1 MPCLS
6 HSGFPQNPFSTAVS
20 RIMSEQKKRLVI
32 AMTGAT
38 GAIYGVRMLQVL
50 QQQDNWE
57 SHLVISNAGLVNL
70 KYELDMPRKELYAL
84 ADITHGVDDIAASI
98 ASGSFKTEGVIVAP
112 CSMKTLAAIAHGFGD
127 NLISRS
133 ADVALKERRRVVIM
147 PRETPLNLAHI
158 RNMASVTEMG
168 GIIFPPMPAFYNKS
182 NSIAAMIDEG
192 VGRVM
197 DLFGVNVEGLFA
209 PWEGL

>member
-1 MPCLS
+1 
-6 HSGFPQNPFSTAVS
+6 
-20 RIMSEQKKRLVI
+20 MSQQKKRLVI

-50 QQQDNWE
+50 REQDDWE
-57 SHLVISNAGLVNL
+57 SHVVISHAGLVNL
-70 KYELDMPRKELYAL
+70 KYELDMDRAELYAL
-84 ADITHGVDDIAASI
+84 ADKSHGVNDIAASI

-133 ADVALKERRRVVIM
+133 ADVALKERRKVVIM

-158 RNMASVTEMG
+158 RNMASATEMG
-168 GIIFPPMPAFYNKS
+168 AIIFPPMPAFYNKA
-182 NSIAAMIDEG
+182 NSIAAMVDEG
-192 VGRVM
+192 VGRVLGLVGVETNN
-197 DLFGVNVEGLFA
+197 LFE

>member
-1 MPCLS
+1 MM
-6 HSGFPQNPFSTAVS
+6 SG
-20 RIMSEQKKRLVI
+20 QKKRLVI
-32 AMTGAT
+32 SMTGAT

-50 QQQDNWE
+50 QRQDDWE
-57 SHLVISNAGLVNL
+57 SHLVISGAGLVNL
-70 KYELDMPRKELYAL
+70 KYELEISRKDLYAL
-84 ADITHGVDDIAASI
+84 ADVTHGIDDIASSI
-98 ASGSFKTEGVIVAP
+98 ASGSFKTEGVVVAP

-182 NSIAAMIDEG
+182 NSIAAMVDEG
-192 VGRVM
+192 VGRVL
-197 DLFGVNVEGLFA
+197 DLFGVDVEGLFT

>member
-1 MPCLS
+1 MNS
-6 HSGFPQNPFSTAVS
+6 
-20 RIMSEQKKRLVI
+20 QKKRLVI

-50 QQQDNWE
+50 QQQEEWE
-57 SHLVISNAGLVNL
+57 SHLVISSAGLVNL
-70 KYELDMPRKELYAL
+70 SYELEMSRSELYAL
-84 ADITHGVDDIAASI
+84 ADITHGINDIAATI
-98 ASGSFKTEGVIVAP
+98 ASGSFQTEGVIIAP

-158 RNMASVTEMG
+158 RNMASATEMG
-168 GIIFPPMPAFYNKS
+168 AIIFPPMPAFYNKS
-182 NSIAAMIDEG
+182 NSISAMVDEG
-192 VGRVM
+192 VGRVLSM
-197 DLFGVNVEGLFA
+197 FAVNVEGLFT